1 MTSVVQNAIDAM
13 ALGSLYA
20 LIALGIALIFGIMQ
34 LINFAHG
41 ELIMIGA
48 YALVLFSDPP
58 LVVQIG
64 GAVVI
69 VVIVALAMERVAFRP
84 VRGASPATLL
94 VTSFALSY
102 MLQNLAILILGAVPR
117 SAQLTPALAETFRV
131 GGISISRLDVLV
143 VAVTIAL
150 LVTLAAFLARTP
162 MGIQMRAAAENF
174 DMARLLGVRADR
186 VIATAFAISGL
197 LAAVAGLFLV
207 AQRGSVGAQ
216 IGLTPVLFAFIAT
229 VVGGMGS
236 LSGAV
241 LGGFL
246 LGTLSVVLQASLPFE
261 IRPYRDAFLFGA
273 VMILLVVRPQGLIV
287 PKTAQK
293 RV

>member
-1 MTSVVQNAIDAM
+1 MTSVIQNAIDAM
-13 ALGSLYA
+13 TLGSLYA

-34 LINFAHG
+34 LINFAHA

-48 YALVLFSDPP
+48 YALVLLTDPP
-58 LVVQIG
+58 LLVQIG
-64 GAVVI
+64 GAILI
-69 VVIVALAMERVAFRP
+69 VVVFALAMERVAFRP

-102 MLQNLAILILGAVPR
+102 MLQNLAILILGAVPK
-117 SAQLTPALAETFRV
+117 SAQLTPALAETFTIGDV
-131 GGISISRLDVLV
+131 SISRLDVLV
-143 VAVTIAL
+143 VVLTIVL
-150 LVTLAAFLARTP
+150 LVGLAGFLARTP
-162 MGIQMRAAAENF
+162 MGVQMRAAAENF

-186 VIATAFAISGL
+186 VIAAAFAISGV
-197 LAAVAGLFLV
+197 LAAIAALFLV
-207 AQRGSVGAQ
+207 AQRGSVGPA

-236 LSGAV
+236 LPGAV

-246 LGTLSVVLQASLPFE
+246 LGTLSVVLQAVLPLE

-273 VMILLVVRPQGLIV
+273 VMILLVLRPQGLIV
-287 PKTAQK
+287 PKTAQT